1 MQPTRQ
7 PAYNLTMSASTS
19 SLAAHYLDNVRKSY
33 RAYKK
38 QAENAFAQLRDEDF
52 FRTLDSESNSIAL
65 IVKHMRGNMLS
76 RWTDFLTT
84 DGEKPTRDR
93 EREFMDAGEHT
104 RADVMR
110 WWEEGWTRTMATLDA
125 LRPDDLERTV
135 TVEGKPFSVLEA
147 VQRQLAHY
155 AYHGGQIVFLAKH
168 FRGADWK
175 SLSIPKPGRE
185 AFHGGDPIRPGVG
198 TPSR

>member
-1 MQPTRQ
+1 
-7 PAYNLTMSASTS
+7 
-19 SLAAHYLDNVRKSY
+19 
-33 RAYKK
+33 
-38 QAENAFAQLRDEDF
+38 
-52 FRTLDSESNSIAL
+52 
-65 IVKHMRGNMLS
+65 
-76 RWTDFLTT
+76 
-84 DGEKPTRDR
+84 
-93 EREFMDAGEHT
+93 MDAGEHT

-185 AFHGGDPIRPGVG
+185 AFQGGDPIRPGVG